1 MFDGCWPG
9 SRLATFICI
18 TCVSHRSCG
27 ISAGMVP
34 HFYMI
39 RMLVV
44 LSALMALLT
53 FLATCCLCIFEG
65 IYFCSGTSYE
75 INCINLVVEW
85 FPAGLCTVFH
95 LQHLVRGKLVRLCV
109 GIHVCVY
116 PASSAAAARG
126 C

>member
-9 SRLATFICI
+9 SRLATFFCI

-39 RMLVV
+39 RILVV

-53 FLATCCLCIFEG
+53 SWPLAAFAFLKEFI
-65 IYFCSGTSYE
+65 SV
-75 INCINLVVEW
+75 LV
-85 FPAGLCTVFH
+85 PAM
-95 LQHLVRGKLVRLCV
+95 R
-109 GIHVCVY
+109 
-116 PASSAAAARG
+116 
-126 C
+126 